1 MELVG
6 LFIVWMILYG
16 VYYFLTRYVGLEKRR
31 EYMARLRFL

>member
-16 VYYFLTRYVGLEKRR
+16 VYYFLTGYAGLEKRR